1 MNEQTSTWL
10 PHLLE
15 IRRRL
20 LWTFGVIGVLFLGL
34 FYFANTLYD
43 WLAAPLLHFLPTG
56 HLIATQVAAPFLTP
70 MKLSG
75 LCALLLGIPVLL
87 YQVWAFVAPGLY
99 PNERR
104 LWPVLL
110 ICSALLFYAGIAF
123 AYFLV
128 LPLVFGFFVQA
139 APINVA
145 VMTDMSAYLDFVT
158 RLLFGFGMA
167 FEVPIITFVLA
178 HSGIVTVGTLKKQRP
193 YIIIGAFTL
202 GMLLTPPDVFSQT
215 LLALPMWGL
224 FELGVWMA
232 AKNKST

>member
-1 MNEQTSTWL
+1 
-10 PHLLE
+10 
-15 IRRRL
+15 
-20 LWTFGVIGVLFLGL
+20 
-34 FYFANTLYD
+34 
-43 WLAAPLLHFLPTG
+43 
-56 HLIATQVAAPFLTP
+56 
-70 MKLSG
+70 
-75 LCALLLGIPVLL
+75 
-87 YQVWAFVAPGLY
+87 
-99 PNERR
+99 
-104 LWPVLL
+104 
-110 ICSALLFYAGIAF
+110 
-123 AYFLV
+123 
-128 LPLVFGFFVQA
+128 
-139 APINVA
+139 
-145 VMTDMSAYLDFVT
+145 MSAYLDFVT